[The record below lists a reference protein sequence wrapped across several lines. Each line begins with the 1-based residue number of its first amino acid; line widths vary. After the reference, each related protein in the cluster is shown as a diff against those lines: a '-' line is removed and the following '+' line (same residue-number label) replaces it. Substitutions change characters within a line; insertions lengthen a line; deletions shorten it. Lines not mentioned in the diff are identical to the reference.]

1 MIFNLFKSKPS
12 LEEIIPKGFIDI
24 HSHIL
29 PDIDDGS
36 KSIEDSLLMVNEL
49 TKIGFKKI
57 IGTPHIYPGLYNNTK
72 SKIES
77 SYKLLFDKI
86 SDKNSIGYASEYMID
101 ELTLKSIHKKNLLT
115 VKDNLILIE
124 MSYISEP
131 NFLNEFIFELQNFGY
146 EPILAHPE
154 RYRFWHNKF
163 SKFSELKK
171 RGVKFQMNL
180 LSVTDYYGVDI
191 RKFSDKLLNAG
202 YIDFLGSDV
211 HNIRHIKAINNK
223 YAGKNF
229 SLRINNLKEFQNAA
243 ASNCHL

>member
-1 MIFNLFKSKPS
+1 MH
-12 LEEIIPKGFIDI
+12 I

-29 PDIDDGS
+29 PGIDDGA
-36 KSIEDSLLMVNEL
+36 KCIEDSLFIVNEL
-49 TKIGFKKI
+49 VEIGFKKI
-57 IGTPHIYPGLYNNTK
+57 IGTPHTYPGLYNNTK

-77 SYKLLFDKI
+77 SFKLLFDKI

-101 ELTLKSIHKKNLLT
+101 ESILKSIHKKSLLT
-115 VKDNLILIE
+115 LKDNLILIE

-180 LSVTDYYGVDI
+180 LSATDYYGDDI
-191 RKFSDKLLNAG
+191 RKISDKLLKEG
-202 YIDFLGSDV
+202 YIDYLGSDV
-211 HNIRHIKAINNK
+211 HNTRHINALNNK
-223 YAGKNF
+223 YPHKDF
-229 SLRINNLKEFQNAA
+229 RLKIKNLKEFEDTA
-243 ASNCHL
+243 ASNCLF